1 MRWLIVVAAL
11 AVTGCSKGPNAEQQ
25 YRIVSGN
32 GDATATCA
40 ASRKTAEAYLA
51 DKNAAKYR
59 QWMKTADQDCAVA
72 RLLTR

>member
-1 MRWLIVVAAL
+1 MRWVFVVSAL
-11 AVTGCSKGPNAEQQ
+11 AIVGCSKGPGAEKE

-40 ASRKTAEAYLA
+40 ASRKTAQAYLA

-59 QWMKTADQDCAVA
+59 QWSKTADQDCAVA
-72 RLLTR
+72 RLLAR